1 MQILTQNMEL
11 HLKFIGIAL
20 ACLAWVH
27 LIFPSYFN
35 WKEDL
40 APLTLVNKQL
50 MYVHTFFIALAVFLM
65 GIFCFLFSDDILN
78 TILGHR
84 ISAGF
89 AIFWG
94 FRLFFQFFVYSPK
107 LWRGKIFETVV
118 HIVFSLFW
126 AYLTAIFFIISIRP

>member
-1 MQILTQNMEL
+1 MEL

-20 ACLAWVH
+20 AGLAWVH

-40 APLTLVNKQL
+40 VPLALVNKQL

-65 GIFCFLFSDDILN
+65 GIFCFLFPDDVVN
-78 TILGHR
+78 TVLGHR